1 MKPPRYRSLPPCPD
15 GIPQPTSQSGAA
27 PGLGPAE
34 PQPEEDAIEETGG
47 DWRQS
52 LVATYPRFF
61 RRGGFPSVGDG
72 WRDLLERALARI
84 MLALRAGPP
93 EAQISIVQIKEKYG
107 TLRLYYDSRSVP
119 ERALAA
125 VEEAVDLAE
134 ARSACTCEQCG
145 NEGELHVRGDWYTT
159 CCRDHAQGEPVP
171 VKPGWR
177 NLRIVR
183 SYRNG
188 KLVGT
193 SCRRY
198 DRSRDCFV
206 AAPLPADLAKE
217 DE

>member
-1 MKPPRYRSLPPCPD
+1 MKPPRYRSLPPSPD
-15 GIPQPTSQSGAA
+15 GIPKPAPGSGMA

-34 PQPEEDAIEETGG
+34 PAPEEDAIKETDG

-52 LVATYPRFF
+52 LVATYPQFF
-61 RRGGFPSVGDG
+61 RRGGFPAVGDG
-72 WRDLLERALARI
+72 WRDLLERALARFT
-84 MLALRAGPP
+84 LTLRAEPP
-93 EAQISIVQIKEKYG
+93 EADIGIVQIKEKYG
-107 TLRLYYDSRSVP
+107 TLRLYYDCSSVS

-125 VEEAVDLAE
+125 IEEVVDLAE
-134 ARSACTCEQCG
+134 ARSACTCEHCG
-145 NEGELHVRGDWYTT
+145 NEGELHVRGDWYAT
-159 CCRDHAQGEPVP
+159 CCRDHAQGEPIP
-171 VKPGWR
+171 AKPGWQ

-188 KLVGT
+188 KLVST

-206 AAPLPADLAKE
+206 AVPLPEDIARE